1 MHSRFLSALLLTV
14 ILVVMDHP
22 AEAQPP
28 AGLPVTGV
36 VVDPT
41 GGVLPDARVELRS
54 AAGVTVVSTATNR
67 TGAFRIDSVP
77 PGRYEVLVTFPG
89 FKPTGLRVTVGTRA
103 PGALRVTMPLAAI
116 TQEVTVGRAASE
128 INADTASNLDVATV
142 DQETIAN
149 LPILDQDV
157 LGTMARFLDAS
168 AIGESGTT
176 LIVNGLEVNSLSVSA
191 SAIEQIKIN
200 QDPYS
205 AEFARPGRGRIEV
218 ITKPG
223 SQEYHGAANLFFRD
237 STLDA
242 RNAFAATRPPE
253 QRRTVEGFVGGP
265 VKQSAATFFAL
276 SLRDDADDRQAIV
289 VAQDPAGPIRQNVA
303 TPARNVLATGTITH
317 QHSEK
322 TTIAVGLS
330 YRKEAVDN
338 QGVGGFTLQSA
349 AANWNQIEQEAT
361 YTQQTVLTA
370 TLLHQFR
377 LLLANEWETQTS
389 ISQAPSVV
397 VRDAFT
403 GGGAQG
409 NAYRTEHHFT
419 LTDSLTW
426 SPGRHVIKTGLNI
439 PDWSRRRYDD
449 NMNSGGTFYF
459 SGLAD
464 YVAGRPFSF
473 IQQVGNGHVA

>member
-1 MHSRFLSALLLTV
+1 MHSRSLSALLLTI

-67 TGAFRIDSVP
+67 TGAFRIDTVP

-89 FKPTGLRVTVGTRA
+89 FKATTVRVTVGTRA
-103 PGALRVTMPLAAI
+103 RGALRVTMPLASI
-116 TQEVTVGRAASE
+116 TQEVTVGRAETE
-128 INADTASNLDVATV
+128 ISADTASNLDVATV

-176 LIVNGLEVNSLSVSA
+176 LIVNGLEVNSLSVAA
-191 SAIEQIKIN
+191 SAIQQIKIN

-237 STLDA
+237 SALDA
-242 RNAFAATRPPE
+242 RNAFAATQPPE

-276 SLRDDADDRQAIV
+276 SLRDDADDRHAI
-289 VAQDPAGPIRQNVA
+289 G
-303 TPARNVLATGTITH
+303 
-317 QHSEK
+317 
-322 TTIAVGLS
+322 
-330 YRKEAVDN
+330 
-338 QGVGGFTLQSA
+338 
-349 AANWNQIEQEAT
+349 
-361 YTQQTVLTA
+361 
-370 TLLHQFR
+370 
-377 LLLANEWETQTS
+377 
-389 ISQAPSVV
+389 
-397 VRDAFT
+397 
-403 GGGAQG
+403 
-409 NAYRTEHHFT
+409 
-419 LTDSLTW
+419 
-426 SPGRHVIKTGLNI
+426 
-439 PDWSRRRYDD
+439 
-449 NMNSGGTFYF
+449 
-459 SGLAD
+459 
-464 YVAGRPFSF
+464 
-473 IQQVGNGHVA
+473 